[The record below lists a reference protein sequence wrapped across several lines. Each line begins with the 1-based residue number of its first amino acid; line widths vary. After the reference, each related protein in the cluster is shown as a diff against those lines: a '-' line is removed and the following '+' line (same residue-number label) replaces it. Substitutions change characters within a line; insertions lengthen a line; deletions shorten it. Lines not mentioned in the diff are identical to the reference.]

1 MEWSAIIRKE
11 REGTNKMKKYIIS
24 ANSISHYE
32 LEVMANSEEEAMDK
46 ADQIDG
52 SEWTEVVGEGDWNPI
67 SAEEVKE

>member
-1 MEWSAIIRKE
+1 
-11 REGTNKMKKYIIS
+11 MKKYIVS

-52 SEWTEVVGEGDWNPI
+52 SEWTEIIGDGDWNPT

>member
-1 MEWSAIIRKE
+1 
-11 REGTNKMKKYIIS
+11 MKKYIVS

-52 SEWTEVVGEGDWNPI
+52 SKWTEIIGDGDWNPT

>member
-1 MEWSAIIRKE
+1 
-11 REGTNKMKKYIIS
+11 MKKYVVR

-52 SEWTEVVGEGDWNPI
+52 SEWIEIVGDGDWNPI
-67 SAEEVKE
+67 SAEEVVE

>member
-1 MEWSAIIRKE
+1 
-11 REGTNKMKKYIIS
+11 MKKYIVS

-32 LEVMANSEEEAMDK
+32 IKVMANSEEEAMDK

-52 SEWTEVVGEGDWNPI
+52 SEWTEIIGDGDWNPT